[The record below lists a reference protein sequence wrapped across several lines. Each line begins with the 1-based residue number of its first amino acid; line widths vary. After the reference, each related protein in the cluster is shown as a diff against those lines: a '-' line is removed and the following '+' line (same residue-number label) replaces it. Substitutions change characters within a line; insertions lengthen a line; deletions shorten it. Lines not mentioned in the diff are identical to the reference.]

1 MSLALSP
8 GVDLSDHS
16 RRRRFSPSEALPDTE
31 AEVDR
36 LLVAGIT
43 VERDGDHYRIVDAVE
58 SSGELEALA
67 RRTVGLCICGT
78 TLSEVDGKAYC
89 RRCDVR

>member
-1 MSLALSP
+1 MSLAFSP
-8 GVDLSDHS
+8 GVELSDHS
-16 RRRRFSPSEALPDTE
+16 KRRPFSPSEALPDAD

-36 LLVAGIT
+36 LLVAGVT
-43 VERDGDHYRIVDAVE
+43 VERDGDHYRIVDTVE
-58 SSGELEALA
+58 SRAELEALA
-67 RRTVGLCICGT
+67 RRSAGLCICGT